1 MQISK
6 ILNDYII
13 ATKTDYAIMID
24 GEWGA
29 GKSWYWS
36 NVLSKDIAKIKT
48 PDSTND
54 DPKFFK
60 AVTISLFG
68 ISTPEDLRS
77 RIFEETTEI
86 FKNKYVKTGT
96 KLIGFGA
103 NMVANFFSVGDVKRQ
118 DVADLFSELS
128 IDLSRYVLCFDDL
141 ERIKPS
147 ILLELLG
154 YINTLI
160 EQDNVKVVFICN
172 EDELKEP
179 DYHKY
184 KEKVVRFTHTIRADI
199 REMVVEFANKHK
211 NTTYSE
217 YLKKYSNYIASVYA
231 KGECNNLR
239 TLKFNIDI
247 FERVFDIVRT
257 TIQPYE
263 EHHVAEITNYMLLL
277 SMLYSIEYRRD
288 NDERKLRSLS
298 SITRSWSYR
307 IDTLESLESSDSTRQ
322 NQPKDKPQ
330 DEILEYQQSVRQRYF
345 CNTYIYGSSEA
356 LIDYLLTGFLDESK
370 LRKEI
375 LAIDKESQRYVTS
388 EEKQLF
394 EALSQFWDTNDV
406 EMAKAVNRTL
416 ERVAEASFLLV
427 DYPTFFLCLQRLQ
440 NFEFIDLGMPI
451 ATLQQ
456 MFADA
461 IDRYNQTSYIEDIN
475 GYYYNN
481 QEISTP
487 EYTALVNRVKDKN
500 AALYSTLSLTKFETI
515 VRDVKSIEQLKPYQ
529 GLVSNIFQQISAD
542 EFFSLFLQ
550 YNNNRK
556 RDFWNFFDERY
567 NFRECYFVDIEF
579 IIQLKAILKDYTTNP
594 STPITG
600 SRKYCCKILE
610 LLDNKTH
617 QHEPT
622 PFVEV

>member
-6 ILNDYII
+6 ILTDYIKS
-13 ATKTDYAIMID
+13 TKTDYAIMID

-36 NVLSKDIAKIKT
+36 NVLAEDVAKINT
-48 PDSTND
+48 PDSTDEN
-54 DPKFFK
+54 PKFFK

-103 NMVANFFSVGDVKRQ
+103 NMLANFFSVGDIKRQ

-128 IDLSRYVLCFDDL
+128 IDLSHYVLCFDDL

-147 ILLELLG
+147 ILIELLG

-172 EDELKEP
+172 ENELKDS

-199 REMVVEFANKHK
+199 GKMVVEFADKHK

-217 YLKKYSNYIASVYA
+217 YLKKYSSYIASVYE

-257 TIQPYE
+257 TIHPYE
-263 EHHVAEITNYMLLL
+263 ENHVTEITTYMLLL

-298 SITRSWSYR
+298 SITHSWSYH
-307 IDTLESLESSDSTRQ
+307 IDTLKSLERSASTRHDQ
-322 NQPKDKPQ
+322 PEEKPKDK
-330 DEILEYQQSVRQRYF
+330 ILEYQQSVRQRYF
-345 CNTYIYGSSEA
+345 CNTYILGSSEA
-356 LIDYLLTGFLDESK
+356 LIDYLLTGFLDEGH

-375 LAIDKESQRYVTS
+375 QAINKESQRYVTS
-388 EEKQLF
+388 EEKQIF
-394 EALSQFWDTNDV
+394 EALSQFWDTND
-406 EMAKAVNRTL
+406 EDMAKAVKRTL

-440 NFEFIDLGMPI
+440 KLEFIDLGMSI
-451 ATLQQ
+451 ANLQR

-461 IDRYNQTSYIEDIN
+461 IDRYNQTSYIEDLN

-481 QEISTP
+481 QDINTP
-487 EYTALVNRVKDKN
+487 EYEALVDRVKDKN
-500 AALYSTLSLTKFETI
+500 AALFSSISLTEFETI
-515 VRDVKSIEQLKPYQ
+515 VRDTKSVEQLKPYR
-529 GLVSNIFQQISAD
+529 GLVSNIFQQVSASD
-542 EFFSLFLQ
+542 FFNLFMQ
-550 YNNNRK
+550 YNNSRK

-567 NFRECYFVDIEF
+567 NFRECYFVDKDF
-579 IIQLKAILKDYTTNP
+579 ISQLKTILRDYTSNP
-594 STPITG
+594 NTPITG
-600 SRKYCCKILE
+600 TRKYCCKVLE

-617 QHEPT
+617 QHEPS
-622 PFVEV
+622 PSVVK

>member
-6 ILNDYII
+6 ILIDYIK

-36 NVLSKDIAKIKT
+36 NVLAKEIAKINT
-48 PDSTND
+48 PDSTSDN
-54 DPKFFK
+54 PKFFK
-60 AVTISLFG
+60 AVTLSLFG
-68 ISTPEDLRS
+68 VSTPDELRT
-77 RIFEETTEI
+77 RIFEETNEI
-86 FKNKYVKTGT
+86 FKNKYVKTGA

-103 NMVANFFSVGDVKRQ
+103 NMAANYFSIGDVKRH
-118 DVADLFSELS
+118 DVTEMFSEFS
-128 IDLSRYVLCFDDL
+128 IDLSSFVLCFDDL

-172 EDELKEP
+172 ENELKDE

-184 KEKVVRFTHTIRADI
+184 KEKIVRFTHTIKADI
-199 REMVVEFANKHK
+199 GKMVVEFADNHK
-211 NTTYSE
+211 NKTYSE
-217 YLKKYSNYIASVYA
+217 FLKKHSSYIASVYE

-247 FERVFDIVRT
+247 YERVFDIVRS

-263 EHHVAEITNYMLLL
+263 ENHVTEIATYMLLL

-288 NDERKLRSLS
+288 NDEHKLRSLS
-298 SITRSWSYR
+298 SITRSWSYG
-307 IDTLESLESSDSTRQ
+307 IDTLESLERSANTRQ
-322 NQPKDKPQ
+322 DQPKGKVK

-345 CNTYIYGSSEA
+345 CNTYIYGSSET
-356 LIDYLLTGFLDESK
+356 LIEYLLTGFLDEGR

-375 LAIDKESQRYVTS
+375 QAIDKESQRYVTS

-394 EALSQFWDTNDV
+394 ESLSYFWDTND
-406 EMAKAVNRTL
+406 EDMSMAVKRTL

-440 NFEFIDLGMPI
+440 NFEFIDLGVPI
-451 ATLQQ
+451 ADLHE

-461 IDRYNQTSYIEDIN
+461 ISRCNHISYVEGIN
-475 GYYYNN
+475 SYYFGC
-481 QEISTP
+481 QDQGTP
-487 EYTALVNRVKDKN
+487 EFEDLVKRVKDKN
-500 AALYSTLSLTKFETI
+500 EALYDTISLTKFETI
-515 VRDVKSIEQLKPYQ
+515 VRDKKSVEKLNPYQ
-529 GLVSNIFQQISAD
+529 GLDCNIFQNISAD
-542 EFFSLFLQ
+542 DFFKLFLQ
-550 YNNNRK
+550 YSNRRK
-556 RDFWNFFDERY
+556 RDYWNFFEERY
-567 NFRECYFVDIEF
+567 KSSICYSADKTF
-579 IIQLKAILKDYTTNP
+579 IIHLKTILGDYTTNP

-600 SRKYCCKILE
+600 TRKYCCKILE
-610 LLDNKTH
+610 LFDDKIH
-617 QHEPT
+617 SHEPANR
-622 PFVEV
+622 